1 MGHAWRGT
9 LCGAAVACACLFLPT
24 FASASAT
31 VIEAESM
38 QWPAGVGRVFA
49 DSAASGGAAFQNWS
63 NSFGTATVN
72 LPLAPTGLK
81 VRVRSSQRPRSA
93 LDCRDKPQVTVKIG
107 GTTVVTASITP
118 DAGYLEPVVD
128 VHRIPAGTQ
137 QVQVGLSNNNPD
149 SSSFPCARQVWI
161 DRLTIFGSRM
171 FSPLAWRN
179 QALADNAALD
189 SDQSAVQHLMTQLS
203 MHGAWVNT
211 SQWSA
216 PIYVVP
222 GNQKRIGVHVE
233 AREPP
238 ELWGDW
244 QGAPIPS
251 DAMSSPPADGY
262 DDRDSLLQR
271 LNKREWTDRSLV
283 LYQPATDTLWEFF
296 HLVER
301 GGLFYAADGG
311 RISNL
316 SDSLGEWD
324 PWPFPNDPH
333 GATGAGIPHMA
344 GIQTIDEV
352 TRRGSIDHVVSM
364 TLPHVTDV
372 DPSHPNLDW
381 SPVRAPA
388 IRSDGD
394 RDPALFPDAIEEGTR
409 FRLPASLNVDSL
421 GLTRY
426 GTILARAIQRYGA
439 IVVNR
444 NCALGQVCTGESA
457 DSRAAVTFYAEIPR
471 SAVDPWAAKFGQGFP
486 AGALRN
492 FPWAQL
498 QVLPPLGS

>member
-1 MGHAWRGT
+1 MLAP
-9 LCGAAVACACLFLPT
+9 AA
-24 FASASAT
+24 ASASTT
-31 VIEAESM
+31 VVEAEAM
-38 QWPAGVGRVFA
+38 QWSANVGKVYSDA
-49 DSAASGGAAFQNWS
+49 AASGGAGFQDWS
-63 NSFGTATVN
+63 NTFGTTTVD

-81 VRVRSSQRPRSA
+81 IRVRSSQARRGA
-93 LDCRDKPQVTVKIG
+93 LDCQGKPQVTVKIA

-128 VHRIPAGTQ
+128 VHRIPAGAQ

-161 DRLTIFGSRM
+161 DKLTIIGSRM

-179 QALADNAALD
+179 QPLAPNAALD
-189 SDQSAVQHLMTQLS
+189 PDQSATQRLLTQLS
-203 MHGAWVNT
+203 QHGSWVNT
-211 SQWSA
+211 RQWSA

-233 AREPP
+233 THEPA

-251 DAMSSPPADGY
+251 DAMSSGPTDGY
-262 DDRDSLLQR
+262 DDRDNLLQR
-271 LNKREWTDRSLV
+271 LNRRQWTDRSLV

-296 HLVER
+296 HLVKR
-301 GGLFYAADGG
+301 DGLFYAADGG

-316 SDSLGEWD
+316 SDNLGTWD

-333 GATGAGIPHMA
+333 GATGAGLPHMA
-344 GIQTIDEV
+344 GIQTIYEV
-352 TRRGSIDHVVSM
+352 TRLGSIDHAVSL

-372 DPSHPNLDW
+372 DPSHPNPDW

-394 RDPALFPDAIEEGTR
+394 RNPLLFPDAIEEGTR
-409 FRLPASLNVDSL
+409 FRLPASLDVDSL
-421 GLTRY
+421 GLTPY
-426 GTILARAIQRYGA
+426 GKILARAIQRYGA
-439 IVVNR
+439 VVVNR
-444 NCALGQVCTGESA
+444 NCAVSQACTGDDA
-457 DSRAAVTFYAEIPR
+457 DSNAAVTFYAEIPR
-471 SAVDPWAAKFGQGFP
+471 TTVDPWTAKFGAGFP
-486 AGALRN
+486 NGALRN

-498 QVLPPLGS
+498 QVLPPLGG